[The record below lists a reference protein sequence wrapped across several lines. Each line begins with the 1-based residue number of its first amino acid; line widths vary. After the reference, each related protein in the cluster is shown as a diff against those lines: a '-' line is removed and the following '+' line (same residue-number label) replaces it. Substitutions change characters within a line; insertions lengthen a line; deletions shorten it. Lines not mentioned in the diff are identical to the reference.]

1 MLIRLFLGNVKYMQ
15 IVIIDSNVF
24 PTTTTFSFF
33 FLFLHDSSGT
43 FQMKSIDKS
52 MPIMHTEKRIKTK
65 SYSEP
70 HYLEQFKME
79 WLRLKLSV

>member
-1 MLIRLFLGNVKYMQ
+1 
-15 IVIIDSNVF
+15 
-24 PTTTTFSFF
+24 
-33 FLFLHDSSGT
+33 
-43 FQMKSIDKS
+43 MKSIDKS
-52 MPIMHTEKRIKTK
+52 MAIMHTEKNKIKTK

>member
-1 MLIRLFLGNVKYMQ
+1 MQ
-15 IVIIDSNVF
+15 IVMIDSNVF
-24 PTTTTFSFF
+24 PIIAFSSVF

-52 MPIMHTEKRIKTK
+52 MAVMRKEKRIKTK
-65 SYSEP
+65 SYSELY
-70 HYLEQFKME
+70 YLEQMKME